1 MQRHITIFV
10 ANELFR
16 GEAVP
21 SKTSRRYF
29 PKKKD
34 IRNHMYIAASKLR
47 FSKLDQ
53 ENLLLKV
60 EDWKKQFPDDE
71 IFFRGYGEKD
81 ENELIVDNNG
91 SDDDDS
97 EDIKVCLF

>member
-1 MQRHITIFV
+1 MSGIT
-10 ANELFR
+10 
-16 GEAVP
+16 
-21 SKTSRRYF
+21 S
-29 PKKKD
+29 
-34 IRNHMYIAASKLR
+34 ASKLR

-60 EDWKKQFPDDE
+60 EEWKKQFPDEE

-91 SDDDDS
+91 SDDDDA
-97 EDIKVCLF
+97 EDIKVCSSEACSYGGWGGRGSHFLFGGR